1 MRLTVTRKHYEHVI
15 HLRSQGMSI
24 REIAS
29 KTGVSKSAVHR
40 WLSIFAG
47 ENLSAMKTNH
57 STPRRRPGIRVPETD
72 PISKDHHLV
81 AINETA
87 EEKIARLEK
96 ELEDARLRADLYN
109 EIINVAE
116 QKFGIQI
123 RKKAGT
129 KQ

>member
-1 MRLTVTRKHYEHVI
+1 
-15 HLRSQGMSI
+15 
-24 REIAS
+24 
-29 KTGVSKSAVHR
+29 
-40 WLSIFAG
+40 
-47 ENLSAMKTNH
+47 MKTNH